1 MSPASERSGST
12 SLTLCRMRSSIRR
25 VAITGAAGYVAGM
38 LMERLEREA
47 GIDQVLALDVRPLRT
62 QQLSK
67 VVFRQHDVT
76 TPLVDLLAEHK
87 IDAIAHLAYVLRPGH
102 DRAAIERINVGGAI
116 NVLEACEQAGVKHL
130 LYLSSTSVYGAHAD
144 NPPLLTEDSPARPVP
159 GFQYSEDKASVESL
173 ITKFT
178 KRHPETTAV
187 VLRTCPVMGPN
198 ADNFIAGAFSKPVLV
213 GVRGCDP
220 PMQFLHEDDLADAL
234 SHCLLQQVSG
244 VYNLTGD
251 GTIRW
256 SEMAE
261 LFDKRLVFL
270 PAPILY
276 GLTSLTWTLRLQRDS
291 PSCGLNFIRHRWTAS
306 NEKLKRELG
315 IRLRYSSR
323 EAWEAFVQR
332 DRKHSHARM

>member
-1 MSPASERSGST
+1 MSSA
-12 SLTLCRMRSSIRR
+12 IRR

-47 GIDQVLALDVRPLRT
+47 GIERVLALDVRPLRA
-62 QQLSK
+62 QPSSK
-67 VVFRQHDVT
+67 VVYRQHDVT
-76 TPLVDLLAEHK
+76 APMADLLAEHE

-102 DRAAIERINVGGAI
+102 NRAAIERINVGGAI
-116 NVLEACEQAGVKHL
+116 NVLKACEQAGVKHL
-130 LYLSSTSVYGAHAD
+130 LYLSSTSIYGAHAD
-144 NPPLLTEDSPARPVP
+144 NPPFLTEDSPTQPVL
-159 GFQYSEDKASVESL
+159 GFQYSEDKARVETL
-173 ITKFT
+173 IAEFA

-187 VLRTCPVMGPN
+187 VLRACPVMGPN
-198 ADNFIAGAFSKPVLV
+198 ADNFIASAFSKPVLV

-234 SHCLLQQVSG
+234 SRCLLQQVSG

-261 LFDKRLVFL
+261 LFGRRLML
-270 PAPILY
+270 MPAPLLY

-291 PSCGLNFIRHRWTAS
+291 PSCGLDFIRHRWTAS

-315 IRLRYSSR
+315 IQPRYSSK

-332 DRKHSHARM
+332 DEKRPHVKEMQR